1 MAEFWY
7 RGYSLNIR
15 SEIALAG
22 ILPDAVRLSPGE
34 GRRNAAGRERLL
46 ALLRQWG
53 NNARIRDFLD
63 LEFMAE
69 MIRSA
74 ADPAA
79 PGDPEAIDLTAAFQI
94 AGLLAALEDRPVDE
108 ALVDEVGE

>member
-15 SEIALAG
+15 SVIALAG
-22 ILPDAVRLSPGE
+22 ILPDAVRLSPVKLQPFPGE
-34 GRRNAAGRERLL
+34 YHRNAPEQERLL

-69 MIRSA
+69 TIRST

-79 PGDPEAIDLTAAFQI
+79 
-94 AGLLAALEDRPVDE
+94 LEDGPADEAPVDE
-108 ALVDEVGE
+108 AGQ

>member
-1 MAEFWY
+1 MAERRY

-22 ILPDAVRLSPGE
+22 ILPDVVRLSPVKLQPFPGE
-34 GRRNAAGRERLL
+34 DRRNAAERERLL
-46 ALLRQWG
+46 SLLRQWG
-53 NNARIRDFLD
+53 NNVRIRDFLD

-69 MIRSA
+69 TIRST

-79 PGDPEAIDLTAAFQI
+79 
-94 AGLLAALEDRPVDE
+94 LEDGPADEAPVDE
-108 ALVDEVGE
+108 AGQ